1 MNKVHSILQT
11 VALSLLLIG
20 SAHAGKAAPA
30 NKAAV
35 VAASS
40 TAGHARSSHS
50 KPMMKV
56 NINSADA
63 GAIEQALIN
72 IGPSKAAAIV
82 AYRKQH
88 GAFRTPDQLA
98 EVKGVGLKTVEKNR
112 DRIVVGGI
120 AAAAPATRR

>member
-1 MNKVHSILQT
+1 MNKIHSMLQT

-20 SAHAGKAAPA
+20 SAHAGKATPA

-40 TAGHARSSHS
+40 TASHSRSAHS

-56 NINSADA
+56 NINTADA
-63 GAIEQALIN
+63 GAINQALIN

-112 DRIVVGGI
+112 ERIVVGGI
-120 AAAAPATRR
+120 AAAAPTAKR